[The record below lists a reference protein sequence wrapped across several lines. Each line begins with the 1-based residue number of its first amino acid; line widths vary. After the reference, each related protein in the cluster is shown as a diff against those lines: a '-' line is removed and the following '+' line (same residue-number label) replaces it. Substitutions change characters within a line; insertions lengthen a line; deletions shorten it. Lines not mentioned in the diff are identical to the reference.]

1 MNTYKILR
9 SFLAIAV
16 FFFGPLSAGRKLVD
30 EIVAQVNKV
39 NIHRSDLNEPQ
50 VQLKGKTRSV
60 EQCIAEELL
69 YQKAKSYNA
78 IMSEEDLDKRLS
90 ALREGYGFG
99 YRSQGEFESFLRKE
113 GLTSKRIKEQIK
125 RTGAVA
131 SIENALMPR
140 DALVSRQ
147 DIEKYCAQHPKEKE
161 EEYFVSFAVISKD
174 DLNLLGEVPDD
185 IELSWTEL
193 DGWMSKSSLGAS
205 MKFIADMKIGE
216 VSKPVFRDSDCFF
229 YRLDK
234 KAEKRPFS
242 VEERYAEV
250 ENLLVGAC
258 KAEKE
263 REIKQRLR
271 DEASVVV
278 LVQK

>member
-1 MNTYKILR
+1 
-9 SFLAIAV
+9 
-16 FFFGPLSAGRKLVD
+16 
-30 EIVAQVNKV
+30 
-39 NIHRSDLNEPQ
+39 
-50 VQLKGKTRSV
+50 
-60 EQCIAEELL
+60 
-69 YQKAKSYNA
+69 
-78 IMSEEDLDKRLS
+78 MSEEDLDKRLS

-242 VEERYAEV
+242 VEERYVEV